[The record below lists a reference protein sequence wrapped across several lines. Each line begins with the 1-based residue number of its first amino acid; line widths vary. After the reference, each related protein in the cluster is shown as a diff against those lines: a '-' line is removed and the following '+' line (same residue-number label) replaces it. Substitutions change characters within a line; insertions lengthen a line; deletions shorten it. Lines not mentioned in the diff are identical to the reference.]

1 MITIQPN
8 LLMFENIICNIYLLV
23 SPEGLTMVDCGY
35 AGKADKIL
43 AQLAQAGYAAKDIH
57 QVVITHAHNDH
68 AGSAAEIIRR
78 TGAKVLAYKDEVPY
92 LERTATLAFKSRFQ
106 GMFFWLIE
114 KIKPIPAVKVDL
126 ALAQGEV
133 IPATGGYIVVHAPG
147 HTPGSM
153 CLYHTE
159 RRILISSDALFN
171 MNPFTGKKGLIV
183 PPGLVTADLPQ
194 ALDSVRK
201 LAGLEVEV
209 LLCGHGDPILEK
221 AGERIQKLV
230 S

>member
-1 MITIQPN
+1 
-8 LLMFENIICNIYLLV
+8 
-23 SPEGLTMVDCGY
+23 
-35 AGKADKIL
+35 
-43 AQLAQAGYAAKDIH
+43 
-57 QVVITHAHNDH
+57 
-68 AGSAAEIIRR
+68 
-78 TGAKVLAYKDEVPY
+78 
-92 LERTATLAFKSRFQ
+92 
-106 GMFFWLIE
+106 MFFWLIE

-126 ALAQGEV
+126 ALAEGEV

-153 CLYHTE
+153 CLYHAE

-221 AGERIQKLV
+221 AGERIKKLA